1 MKTDSELAVLFD
13 AFAHPSR
20 IGILR
25 ALLPHAQS
33 GITFG
38 ELAKALGLSPSTL
51 THHLREMEEA
61 RVLNRQ
67 VSGRST
73 VLRLD
78 TDMLTSAITELTQLC
93 CCGDTETQTK
103 EPLT

>member
-1 MKTDSELAVLFD
+1 MKTDFELAVLFD

-25 ALLPHAQS
+25 TLLPHAQS
-33 GITFG
+33 GKTFG
-38 ELAKALGLSPSTL
+38 DLAKALCLSPSTL

-61 RVLNRQ
+61 SVINRQ

-73 VLRLD
+73 VLRLN
-78 TDMLTSAITELTQLC
+78 TETLTSAITELTQLC
-93 CCGDTETQTK
+93 CCVDDETQTK

>member
-1 MKTDSELAVLFD
+1 MKSDSELASLFD

-20 IGILR
+20 IGVLR
-25 ALLPHAQS
+25 TLLPCAQS
-33 GITFG
+33 GINFG
-38 ELAKALGLSPSTL
+38 DLAKALGLSPSTL

-61 RVLNRQ
+61 GVVNRQ

-73 VLRLD
+73 VLRLN
-78 TDMLTSAITELTQLC
+78 TETLTSAVTELTKLC
-93 CCGDTETQTK
+93 CCGDTETHTK

>member
-1 MKTDSELAVLFD
+1 MKSDSELATLFD

-25 ALLPHAQS
+25 AMLPHAQS

-38 ELAKALGLSPSTL
+38 DLAKALGLSPSTL
-51 THHLREMEEA
+51 THHLREMAEA
-61 RVLNRQ
+61 GVIKRQ
-67 VSGRST
+67 MAGRST
-73 VLRLD
+73 VLRLN
-78 TDMLTSAITELTQLC
+78 TETLTSAITELTQLC
-93 CCGDTETQTK
+93 CCGDIETQTK